1 MLKIRLTR
9 VGSKNNP
16 HYRLILVP
24 ARTKRNTKALEI
36 LGFFNPKTKE
46 MKFDNEKIK
55 QWREK
60 GAQLSETVQ
69 RLLGEKPK
77 RDYSKNKRVLEKQ
90 AKLAEKKEVAPAK
103 TEAEKAT
110 EEPKETPKN

>member
-16 HYRLILVP
+16 HYRLIVVP

-46 MKFDNEKIK
+46 MKFNKEKINE
-55 QWREK
+55 WRKK
-60 GAQLSETVQ
+60 GAQLSETVE

-77 RDYSKNKRVLEKQ
+77 RDYSKNKKVLEKQ
-90 AKLAEKKEVAPAK
+90 AKLAENKKESPKKDTEK
-103 TEAEKAT
+103 TPEA
-110 EEPKETPKN
+110 PKEVSKN